1 ARVPITHLR
10 EALHE
15 QTAELGPMRSQERG
29 IALVFALTVAAWIA
43 LGRQI
48 DLATIAIL
56 SAVSLFVFPLVKWED
71 TEEYVNWGILL
82 MYGGAIAL
90 GTAFSGSGAAGW
102 MAGHFLGWTSGHPL
116 LLLASLSLLAA
127 ILTEGMSSAA
137 VVALLLPLG
146 LGMLGGTGIGGP
158 AVAIAV
164 ALAAGLVYIF
174 PTGAPAV
181 ALVLTSKRLTIRD
194 MVLTG
199 LPMSILSWILMLL
212 AMRFYWP
219 KIGLLP

>member
-1 ARVPITHLR
+1 
-10 EALHE
+10 
-15 QTAELGPMRSQERG
+15 MRPQERG
-29 IALVFALTVAAWIA
+29 IALVFVLTVIAWMA

-56 SAVSLFVFPLVKWED
+56 SAVSLFLFRLVKWED
-71 TEEYVNWGILL
+71 TEQYINWGILL

-90 GTAFSGSGAAGW
+90 GTAFSGSGAATW
-102 MAGHFLGWTSGHPL
+102 MANSFLGWTEGHPM
-116 LLLASLSLLAA
+116 LLLATLSLLAA
-127 ILTEGMSSAA
+127 VLTEGMSSAA

-146 LGMLGGTGIGGP
+146 LGMLGAMGIDGA
-158 AVAIAV
+158 AVAVSV

-181 ALVLTSKRLTIRD
+181 ALVLTSNRLSIRD
-194 MVLTG
+194 MVVMG

-219 KIGLLP
+219 RIGLMP